1 VGESFAFRAIGTRD
15 GGVGDLLVPLLKLPE
30 LAPLLQRLSALGI
43 RVRRARSY
51 ERSHVGRFVRR
62 HFSEGWADEA
72 MVSFAHLPVGCFIA
86 TQQKKIVGFAVVE
99 STAPNFFGPTGV
111 DPAERGKG
119 IGTALLVAALHSL
132 REVGY
137 IYGIIG
143 WAGPVGFYARTV
155 HASPIE
161 DSEPGIYSDILAPDP
176 DEPPR

>member
-1 VGESFAFRAIGTRD
+1 
-15 GGVGDLLVPLLKLPE
+15 VGDLLVPLLKLPE
-30 LAPLLQRLSALGI
+30 LAPLLERLSALGI

-86 TQQKKIVGFAVVE
+86 TQKKKIVGFAVVE

-119 IGTALLVAALHSL
+119 IGTALLVAALHGL

-137 IYGIIG
+137 IYAIIG